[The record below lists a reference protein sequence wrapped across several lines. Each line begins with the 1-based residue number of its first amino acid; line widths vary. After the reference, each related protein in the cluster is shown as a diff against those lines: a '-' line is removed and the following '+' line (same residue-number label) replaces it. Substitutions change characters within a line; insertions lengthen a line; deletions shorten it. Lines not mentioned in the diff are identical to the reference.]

1 MSQSPSPLQPSSP
14 PSGGSPS
21 PASACAEA
29 VVPVPDAAAAAPAAW
44 SPPTEAGRP
53 PQPVLPGL
61 WLFAPSRDSHG
72 GSAWWLEHP
81 DGGLLIDCPG
91 WTEANL
97 AFLARQAG
105 GRIVLTSREGH
116 GRCRRFQQA
125 LGWPVLVQEQEAYLL
140 PGVERLETFAAE
152 WQLSPRLQLLWT
164 PGPTPGSCVL
174 LASGCGVSGAADG
187 SGAAQPDDEP
197 AGEPGDILFCG
208 RLLSPTGPGLA
219 APLRSARSFH
229 WGRWLRSLE
238 ALRRRLPPHSP
249 RWIASGA
256 GLGAL
261 RGGKLIEGGRA
272 VLEGLDLEALAAAA
286 APAGPQ
292 S

>member
-1 MSQSPSPLQPSSP
+1 MSQFPSPT

-21 PASACAEA
+21 PASAGSEA
-29 VVPVPDAAAAAPAAW
+29 VVPVPAAPAAAPAGW
-44 SPPTEAGRP
+44 SPPAEAGRP
-53 PQPVLPGL
+53 PQLVLPGL

-152 WQLSPRLQLLWT
+152 RQLSPRLQLLWT

-174 LASGCGVSGAADG
+174 LASGCGGPGGAAEG
-187 SGAAQPDDEP
+187 SGAAQPDNDP
-197 AGEPGDILFCG
+197 AIPQGDILFCG

-229 WGRWLRSLE
+229 WGRWLHSLE
-238 ALRRRLPPHSP
+238 ALRRRLPPQSP

-272 VLEGLDLEALAAAA
+272 VLEGLDLEALAGAA
-286 APAGPQ
+286 APSAPP

>member
-1 MSQSPSPLQPSSP
+1 MPQTSPSPTGGFPAPSAVLADGP
-14 PSGGSPS
+14 PDGPPEGPTDG
-21 PASACAEA
+21 P
-29 VVPVPDAAAAAPAAW
+29 AAAPSVGA
-44 SPPTEAGRP
+44 PPVEAGRP

-97 AFLARQAG
+97 AFLAGRAG
-105 GRIVLTSREGH
+105 GRIVLTGREGH

-140 PGVERLETFAAE
+140 PGVDQLQTFAAE
-152 WQLSPRLQLLWT
+152 WQLSADLQLLWT
-164 PGPTPGSCVL
+164 PGPTPGACVL
-174 LASGCGVSGAADG
+174 LARG
-187 SGAAQPDDEP
+187 
-197 AGEPGDILFCG
+197 GEILFCG
-208 RLLSPTGPGLA
+208 RLLSPTGPGRA
-219 APLRSARSFH
+219 APLRTARSFH

-238 ALRRRLPPHSP
+238 ALRQRLPAPGP

-261 RGGKLIEGGRA
+261 RGAKLIEGGRA
-272 VLEGLDLEALAAAA
+272 LLEGLDLEALRQGIGA
-286 APAGPQ
+286 APGA
-292 S
+292 